1 MTSLPKNTK
10 MIKNLKIVSGKNSP
24 QKKFANRPHAR
35 LGRIKSQDEKK
46 HIPYN
51 TNSLY
56 TKNTVLNSILDKNFL
71 LRKTANKLKNRK
83 LENIN
88 SFSFKEK
95 QKITLKRKNL
105 NINKLSNIVKKEKKI
120 TTQKI
125 NSPNNNNIFNEEKLK
140 TMSAKVR
147 DINIDKNNLFSQNT
161 FKLKK
166 NFFENIKIKNIISL
180 WNELEVLN
188 PYRKY
193 FFFIFKELEEEEQ
206 ENLYEKEIN
215 ELIELKNNIKNL
227 TYNIELRTGIIKKL
241 SELNTELNNEIKK
254 DENKVNN
261 FIINEM
267 MNEIE
272 KLNEQTINIVI
283 YMKKIKTVI
292 NAVSNLGKYN
302 IDILSQKFHFDKN
315 YLIKMKIETNFLREG
330 HAKIFF
336 NIKNEES
343 PFFLKACDKNK
354 ISNNDPFTKAITI
367 NENRIIDIKECN
379 YYIYKELI
387 AYQNEKANKKIF
399 RCISPLKKNN
409 SAYNYENIH
418 FYNNNL
424 FIIKDDKKENE
435 NEKEEIIINGSGL
448 EINKDKNKEN
458 KIDFKKNSKN
468 NLNNSAKLI
477 SSGPNFY
484 PIDRK
489 NKKLY
494 TYNQINNNNI
504 KKNSDIFNF
513 KNNIGENKKYNKFL
527 NNTNSDINIQNNPV
541 FEISKKENDL
551 PSFSPS
557 NETKREKEKEEN
569 MEEDKKEE

>member
-125 NSPNNNNIFNEEKLK
+125 NSPNNNNIFNEAKLK

-458 KIDFKKNSKN
+458 KIDFKKNTKN